1 MMKNNKKSTKK
12 LAIALLALLGVV
24 STGSTYAYW
33 QGAVLGSSKN
43 ATGNIVIGEA
53 GEITTSVTVNDV
65 NADKVLVPSGRVED
79 AVTQADQ
86 VDLDFSITW
95 SHTNFTT
102 TTAID
107 IGAGTLSVEI
117 VDAEIVDAESHSDLV
132 LVTTPADVSI
142 NLNETVSRTVI
153 VVLDEPADAAA
164 YEAIINKDIVVTLK
178 FSVAVA

>member
-95 SHTNFTT
+95 SNTNSTLSD
-102 TTAID
+102 A
-107 IGAGTLSVEI
+107 IGAGTLSVELLS
-117 VDAEIVDAESHSDLV
+117 AEIVDAESHSDLV

-142 NLNETVSRTVI
+142 NLNKTVSRTVT

-164 YEAIINKDIVVTLK
+164 YEAIINRDIVVTLK